1 MEKEGVVNQDQKEGE
16 EEDEEEKRKEF
27 PLLQF

>member
-1 MEKEGVVNQDQKEGE
+1 MEKEEVVNQDQKERG

-27 PLLQF
+27 PLLKF